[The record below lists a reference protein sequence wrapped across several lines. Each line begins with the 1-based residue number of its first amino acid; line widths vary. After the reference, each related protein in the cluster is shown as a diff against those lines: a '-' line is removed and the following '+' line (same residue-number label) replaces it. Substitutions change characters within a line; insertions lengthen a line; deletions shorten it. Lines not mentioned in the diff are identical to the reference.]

1 MGKLDRIR
9 GPGEKAAM
17 SFLLKLAAFA
27 LCAYVA
33 ILLAAYFGQRRLMY
47 LPDRTRTPP
56 AEIGLADVLERT
68 LVTTDGAKIILWY
81 GKARPGNPTLLYF
94 HGNAGSLAMRGERMR
109 RFMNEGWGVAMMSYR
124 GFSGSTG
131 SPSEA
136 ANLADA
142 RLAYDTLISE
152 GVDPKALIL
161 YGESLGT
168 GIAAR
173 IATERPAA
181 GLILEAPYTS
191 IIEIAV
197 RAYPFLPVRG
207 LLWDRYETRTYIADV
222 RIPLLVLHGE
232 RDGVIPVGMGRE
244 LIKLAN
250 EPKRLVVLSNAG
262 HNDVYIDGNPGLDAV
277 RSWIGELKRPKVN

>member
-1 MGKLDRIR
+1 
-9 GPGEKAAM
+9 
-17 SFLLKLAAFA
+17 
-27 LCAYVA
+27 
-33 ILLAAYFGQRRLMY
+33 
-47 LPDRTRTPP
+47 
-56 AEIGLADVLERT
+56 
-68 LVTTDGAKIILWY
+68 
-81 GKARPGNPTLLYF
+81 
-94 HGNAGSLAMRGERMR
+94 
-109 RFMNEGWGVAMMSYR
+109 MNEGWGVAMMSYR
-124 GFSGSTG
+124 GFRGSTG

-142 RLAYDTLISE
+142 LLAYETLISE

-161 YGESLGT
+161 YGELLGT

-191 IIEIAV
+191 IVEIAV

-222 RIPLLVLHGE
+222 RIPLLILHGE
-232 RDGVIPVGMGRE
+232 RDGVIPVAMGRE

-250 EPKRLVVLSNAG
+250 EPKRLVVLPNAG
-262 HNDVYIDGNPGLDAV
+262 HNDVYVDGNPGPRCRQVVDRRAETAKAQLMAPAAPRGSNALQANSGV
-277 RSWIGELKRPKVN
+277 GAESAYLGPPKPPPNPPPLRGGPPEPPRPGPPPGRPPTPGLAPGLAAAALPGSKPSRWARLRASLRARRTASACSRTRFSDGFS